1 MGGSGQVVSETTI
14 EHLARQVGR
23 WRLESPA
30 ILFLEVTK
38 PLSFIASQ
46 GLLLCEPLLS
56 FLVKEP
62 RISEYADLLAD
73 RPSVERLISRLEQD
87 MLIRG
92 NSGEEKG

>member
-1 MGGSGQVVSETTI
+1 VSNEESI
-14 EHLARQVGR
+14 EQLARQIGR

-56 FLVKEP
+56 FFYKEP
-62 RISEYADLLAD
+62 RVAEFADLLAD
-73 RPSVERLISRLEQD
+73 RANVECLIARLERD
-87 MLIRG
+87 MPVRG
-92 NSGEEKG
+92 NYGEEKG